1 MKKGQ
6 HFFCDNNVKYA
17 TNMTEKYHFKV
28 TTYNKCQRICK
39 KIRNMYNKTKTIEQI
54 KK

>member
-6 HFFCDNNVKYA
+6 YFFCNINVKY
-17 TNMTEKYHFKV
+17 MTYITKKYHFKV

-39 KIRNMYNKTKTIEQI
+39 KIRNMYNKTKTVEQI